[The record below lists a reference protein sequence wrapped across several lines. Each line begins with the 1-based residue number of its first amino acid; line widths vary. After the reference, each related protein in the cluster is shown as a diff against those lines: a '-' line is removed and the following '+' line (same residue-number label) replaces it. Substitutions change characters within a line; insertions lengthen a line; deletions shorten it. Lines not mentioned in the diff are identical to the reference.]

1 MDQIVA
7 QQTAALRRTN
17 DVIDTGDDVRSRMQF
32 LVGQNQSIVAQT
44 QFADAK
50 AAALMTLIGLVAIR
64 GPVPPAINPADPLAV
79 LFFGF
84 TAISILCCLWAVMPR
99 YPRAQVC
106 AEILQQDKYSWVSV
120 GSAGWSPTRHA
131 EFGQEADLRELIS
144 SISCSNVGGARVLL
158 KKFRA
163 MRLAFLAAICAL
175 MMLGAKI
182 AV

>member
-7 QQTAALRRTN
+7 PEKTALRRQ
-17 DVIDTGDDVRSRMQF
+17 DDRIDTGDDVRARMQF

-64 GPVPPAINPADPLAV
+64 GPVPPAVDPDDPLAL

-99 YPRAQVC
+99 YPTAQVC
-106 AEILQQDKYSWVSV
+106 AEILRQDKYSWVSI
-120 GSAGWSPTRHA
+120 GSPGWSPPRHA
-131 EFGQEADLRELIS
+131 EFGQEADLREMLASVS
-144 SISCSNVGGARVLL
+144 SSNVGGARVLS

-175 MMLGAKI
+175 LLLGAKV